1 MKRFFLLICL
11 CLLAPLSALGAE
23 EMSLGVGKEII
34 GFEENII
41 HVTTPFDGQAT
52 LRLTDAYNTYR
63 TLTVPVKAGDNE
75 LRWDGLAENEER
87 LITGNYTLHGCATAE
102 DGRTAE
108 AEITVTVGR
117 CRQALLYALPS
128 ADTLYLDDDE
138 AWFAEGCLVRGGR
151 VNMDIYRADDLDS
164 PIGTRRKDVEDGPFK
179 ITWNG
184 NLNGKR
190 LPEGEYV
197 LRLYAYANKDT
208 VREISLRVRAEKP
221 ADAPVAVTERFMP
234 ESGDSDETIWEIM
247 MQPSV
252 VVDTKDVGHQKI
264 YDQPDKSGKSLG
276 EIHGQS
282 QAVMVKE
289 LREDGWAYICA
300 WNHEGGE
307 LVEGYVPASVLKT
320 VRPNQEYGLLLD
332 KQAQQLTVFYRGERL
347 TTFPISTGLMAPDKL
362 LRETP
367 AGMFLTLQHVG
378 NFASEGYYYDYAI
391 RYDGGNLL
399 HQLGYKARG
408 GRKDFSA
415 QVEQLGCK
423 ASHGCVRLPS
433 MVDEQGVNAYWLW
446 THLPYHTRVVI
457 LDDPEQRT
465 MQRAVAEAG
474 GEVRTVAYRETAAL
488 PDLAEGETE
497 VLLTLGGD
505 AVLGTRESWQRRED
519 ALPAFL
525 AQFGMAYPFEKLQEW
540 FATDDMTLINL
551 ECVLKENKK
560 GENTD
565 KLYRFRGLPEYAAA
579 LTEGSV
585 EQVNIANNHYI
596 DYGMAGRDATREAL
610 DAAGVPYSG
619 FGYTY
624 VWECKGQ
631 KIGFAGCRETTYKK
645 DKEVIAWDIAALK
658 EAGCGVIIYSCHWGT
673 EYSPSH
679 NELQETMAR
688 EAAANGANLVVGTH
702 PHVVQGI
709 DTVDGA
715 VVLYSLGNLMFGG
728 TIDMTTFDAM
738 LVRVGLRFG
747 IDGAYLGCWVQPV
760 PILTSGSAPINDYR
774 PVTAQ
779 GEDKDRIW
787 WKVQADSG
795 VQLEEVMWFPAE
807 KGEP

>member
-1 MKRFFLLICL
+1 MKRFCLLVCLLLI
-11 CLLAPLSALGAE
+11 APLIALGE
-23 EMSLGVGKEII
+23 EQLTLKVGKEII
-34 GFEENII
+34 GFEENTIE
-41 HVTTPFDGQAT
+41 VTSPFDGQAT
-52 LRLTDAYNTYR
+52 LRLTDDYNTYR
-63 TLTVPVKAGDNE
+63 TLSVMVKAGDNV
-75 LRWDGLAENEER
+75 LRWDGLGENGER
-87 LITGNYTLHGCATAE
+87 LITGDYTLYGCVTA
-102 DGRTAE
+102 DNGRSVETE
-108 AEITVTVGR
+108 TKVKVGR

-128 ADTLYLDDDE
+128 ADTLYLGDEE
-138 AWFAEGCLVRGGR
+138 AWFMEGCLVRGGR
-151 VNMDIYRADDLDS
+151 VIMDIYRAGDMEA

-179 ITWNG
+179 FTWNG
-184 NLNGKR
+184 NLNGGR

-208 VREISLRVRAEKP
+208 VREISLSIREEKP
-221 ADAPVAVTERFMP
+221 ADAPVTVTERFMP
-234 ESGDSDETIWEIM
+234 QSGDSDETIWEMM

-252 VVDTKDVGHQKI
+252 VVDTKDVGHQKV
-264 YDQPDKSGKSLG
+264 YDRPDKSGEVLG

-289 LREDGWAYICA
+289 LREDGWARISA

-307 LVEGYVPASVLKT
+307 LVEGYVPANVLKT
-320 VRPNQEYGLLLD
+320 ERPSQEYGLLLD
-332 KQAQQLTVFYRGERL
+332 KQAQELTVFYRGERL
-347 TTFPISTGLMAPDKL
+347 TTLPVSTGLMAPDKL

-367 AGMFLTLQHVG
+367 AGMYLTLRHVD
-378 NFASEGYYYDYAI
+378 NFASDGYYYDYAI

-399 HQLGYKARG
+399 HQLGYKTRG

-415 QVEQLGCK
+415 QVEQLGSK

-433 MVDEQGVNAYWLW
+433 AVDDQGVNAYWLW

-457 LDDPEQRT
+457 LDDPEQRV

-474 GEVRTVAYRETAAL
+474 GEVRTETRRETVVL

-497 VLLTLGGD
+497 LLLTLGGD
-505 AVLGTRESWQRRED
+505 AVLGTRESWQRRGD
-519 ALPAFL
+519 ALPAVL
-525 AQFGMAYPFEKLQEW
+525 EAQGMAYPFEKLQEW

-551 ECVLKENKK
+551 ECVLKENKT
-560 GENTD
+560 GEKKD
-565 KLYRFRGLPEYAAA
+565 KIYRFRGLPAYAAA

-596 DYGMAGRDATREAL
+596 DYGTAGRDATREAL
-610 DAAGVPYSG
+610 DAAGVAYSG

-631 KIGFAGCRETTYKK
+631 KIGFAGCRETTYKQ
-645 DKEVIAWDIAALK
+645 DGQVIARDIAALK
-658 EAGCGVIIYSCHWGT
+658 EAGCGVIIYSCHWGE

-709 DTVDGA
+709 DTVEGA

-738 LVRVGLRFG
+738 LARVGLRFG
-747 IDGAYLGCWVQPV
+747 SDGEYLGCWVQPV
-760 PILTSGSAPINDYR
+760 PILTSGSAPANDYR

-787 WKVQADSG
+787 IKLQADSG
-795 VQLEEVMWFPAE
+795 VQLAEVMWFPAE
-807 KGEP
+807 KSEP